1 MLGSFFSKGRG
12 RIRTQI
18 GPSVFLSKDT
28 HETMQNETANPF
40 MTNSAHLRSHSM
52 IVREKTTL
60 YFYPN
65 ISFYVT
71 SKSATFSTVL
81 MNLIFKSKNLLIYA
95 LLR

>member
-1 MLGSFFSKGRG
+1 
-12 RIRTQI
+12 
-18 GPSVFLSKDT
+18 
-28 HETMQNETANPF
+28 
-40 MTNSAHLRSHSM
+40 M

-95 LLR
+95 LLRWNFDKRKFGYKLREIYIFRGSK